1 MVAEGGAVEVV
12 EEEGVV
18 EEAVEQAEGTMEA
31 TTTEVEEDGRRKV
44 GEGVG
49 ED

>member
-1 MVAEGGAVEVV
+1 MGAV

-18 EEAVEQAEGTMEA
+18 EEAAAQAEGTKEA
-31 TTTEVEEDGRRKV
+31 TTTEAEEDSGRKV